1 VRGWTTSR
9 NPTYRFVLIALSFLL
24 LNVWLHLRWCFTQ
37 LPRRGRRGLDTG
49 RFPLTRFAKFLRR
62 ALERHYGYVQVIVA
76 PAVPRL

>member
-9 NPTYRFVLIALSFLL
+9 NPAYRFVLIALSFLL

-62 ALERHYGYVQVIVA
+62 ALERHYGYVHVIVA